1 MLQVPDKKKKS
12 VNDDVP
18 IFGASSSPSSS
29 TPVIGT
35 AEKGGDSDLPIFGGV
50 GTNKKKDGSESYGI
64 GSPSESVSD
73 VESTEQIAPKSF
85 IENDIENSQ
94 YSRDNAKQFTFE
106 SIGQPSPMIAP
117 IGADVVAAKE
127 KEKQT
132 ILSNSNELS
141 KYSRSRIDALTGDI
155 QNLKKQLS
163 AHTLPS
169 STQMGIPS
177 LTPTQFYT
185 DGADSIKD
193 EIAAKQKY
201 LQQFKDNLLK
211 LASHQVVKERNIPNP
226 SQQDIESIGADVLQ
240 VTHDAGIGDDLEVL
254 RTIGEVAAP
263 RRVPSNISLGVPT
276 SSPTNYTASAIPK
289 SDIDL
294 TTQNIKYKFYKT
306 GAEALQQYYINQAEE
321 FGDKAKDNIAALNE
335 INQKLSKPLPANDR
349 DALVAAQQA
358 IMQDSDVKEYLNS
371 LDNAIVYSKKSKD
384 AVDNFPQV
392 KRQQMQQT
400 LNDVY
405 FNMLLAKD
413 AATSAIPNNFGFR
426 VANWLF
432 GDTAGEE
439 DVKSLSKATG
449 ISEDQVRDI
458 INQRAQGWFS
468 GSDESGVRVPG
479 FLPAIAQG
487 MDETMGNAAMG
498 IDRFFGAKNAEAS
511 NRILSDKLQ
520 SYNLRAQKAKLY
532 DDAGKLNFNPYSL
545 MNEMGRGIGQTAI
558 YAAPS
563 MVGAGLATGV
573 AEGLGATVKNAENVG
588 KVISGLLTVD
598 SGFAASYED
607 AYKEA
612 ARYTNDES
620 VRRAYAFKVGLA
632 NGLSETILE
641 PAAVA
646 KKVGLGK
653 NTTKETFN
661 TFLKNYKEGG
671 AGKAVW
677 EGLKEA
683 GGVIRDE
690 NIEEILVNIT
700 QNKAKESDLGVDT
713 SPSEFM
719 DQSIQTIIS
728 TTLTTL
734 PLGIGAGMNGAR
746 DQSGIR
752 RNALFEA
759 GNNPELYTGEL
770 KKKLDNGSLNQD
782 QYNERVSVVNT
793 MAAIVKNIKPT
804 DIHGNKL
811 SYDQKS
817 KLAAQQFRILNNNR
831 ILESGAVVEA
841 EKPIIEADNKEAIKN
856 QSDILNATPTESS
869 TEESVQ
875 EFDEGVP
882 QSSKDALI
890 EKIQAIDSRNAM
902 VKQAQQ
908 NPEEGIA
915 FIQDQATG
923 MTSDRSSAAQPTYDE
938 TVKMFGEDVVNHA
951 VSVLPQDTK
960 DMILRS
966 WKDKGIE
973 APAPLINALQSTG
986 GEMQEQ
992 AKSEVATEEKEE
1004 ESPKVT
1010 IAEIIDKPVTYNG
1023 KKATIV
1029 QDGQTLVAKINGENV
1044 EYELGNI
1051 DEIKGDDIS
1060 DYGIEAE
1067 QSVVSTNDAGD
1078 IVVRGNTYKNN
1089 YSAPLSAINYDKDGN
1104 VQSVTLDTENGQ
1116 KRTFRGNVAEDI
1128 AYQIQLKEISKDN
1141 ESRQQFEDFVEQD
1154 DETKQQIVSGYDEAV
1169 AAQGAEGNNE
1179 EVSGEPATDAGTEQ
1193 SKSESKPVERKKAE
1207 KKEPPAK
1214 KGTPLTKDAQD
1225 LLSSLGEGSAPAFV
1239 SKNLER
1245 IAKENGIEVTDKTT
1259 ANDIVNQLREKQG
1272 EKAEGQK
1279 KQTPSKYAVNSEGKP
1294 TKNPSTAVEI
1304 SDRKSPKE
1312 AAKAYRDSAE
1322 RLREQGDIDGAEKL
1336 EKAADELE
1344 KNPTKKSS
1352 TKNKITTIEEAEEEL
1367 KKLFNPSMDRLTSDE
1382 RVDLL
1387 RNTDFIKTDET
1398 KEEDGEQL
1406 TKAYQPVYAVQWHY
1420 ADNSNPHVEEFS
1432 DIDKAFEDMDEPGDY
1447 DVVDDYYK
1455 PYKDMRLYLKE
1466 VWIDNNNTVVEEGD
1480 TIYYEDFSYSN
1491 KNNSFVEE
1499 YGINDDSLD
1508 TVFFEKPEESAA
1520 DLEQDVFFGINKEIE
1535 GERTVDGVTVNIQSD
1550 GNSKYRTIS
1559 VEDKD
1564 GNEVGSIQLRI
1575 SDHTYNPSRNTKGSD
1590 FISVE
1595 INNRDRGRYSSG
1607 RYSLRF
1613 TGDDTFEEV
1622 ADAVNERID
1631 EIISGWALDSLTK
1644 NNEEGEV
1651 SLINKNGKINY
1662 EQLERTSEG
1671 IESGKII
1678 FERFSPK
1685 EQRGLTDGGRANV
1698 EASVILA
1705 TKSSSDKSF
1714 ANSNEAQENA
1724 IEEYAKNK
1732 SIWYD
1737 NPTEQITDKYG
1748 EPIGAGEE
1756 AIVWDDGAHVVK
1768 SQNDL
1773 MYGTLQEKL
1782 DGITL
1787 QNSLFP
1793 EAAVEVIGFG
1803 RNVDGDF
1810 QVIVRQPFIKAAD
1823 IKVTA
1828 QEIRV
1833 ALNEIGFTEDENGNY
1848 SNGDTI
1854 IEDVHTGNAVKTP
1867 SGNIVIIDPITR
1879 LNSTELGY
1887 GGHRIIK
1894 NNISN
1899 NIASDKISSI
1909 KVGDKSNTIQLYL
1922 DKAKSVLQQLYPGAT
1937 ITTYDTADE
1946 YYKQE
1951 KRPVG
1956 SAGVFHPK
1964 EQRLALNLELIS
1976 KHGIE
1981 NTVFHEVIHPIVN
1994 EAIVSREGALDS
2006 AWARLMELKDVPGME
2021 AVFQH
2026 VQSYAGRGTNIQK
2039 VEGITEFLTQVADG
2053 RIDISKMPEKTSSKI
2068 IDLINKIFEA
2078 LGISKRIGTPTDL
2091 KRLADSIKSSFESAD
2106 ASAIKDVIGR
2116 RGENNT
2122 ASSFDALNQKEQEDA
2137 IKDIIARSENIDE
2150 EKLKDLI
2157 KKYTG
2162 WDDEKVNGFFPK
2174 EKPGVKTEE
2183 RKFAKRVSEDSEL
2196 SKEVT
2201 EKVKKNIEY
2210 IRSVNSLRAEEAAKI
2225 LKEIGEDAAY
2235 DAVVNDRDI
2244 APATRV
2250 ILAQALIKRYNQ
2262 LANESV
2268 DEKDKNDFYNKS
2280 ASVAEYVADKL
2291 GTVPGQMIQ
2300 ALSLYSRLSPEAQII
2315 SAIRN
2320 KKKEAFAK
2328 KERVRS
2334 SVNDLA
2340 DLIQEVNE
2348 EVANIISSSE
2358 KVFNSAKRKAK
2369 ISAEEKIK
2377 KARQRRE
2384 EIKKKYKSQKGT
2396 SLYSG
2401 VGLTKEGIEYVGNL
2415 AKTYIDEGIAELSI
2429 IIDRVLS
2436 DIKEV
2441 TKKDPNDEVIRNLED
2456 IVSAHFYNVRDKEV
2470 YRGLRQMESEIGSA
2484 FSKYKFMPDETRDKI
2499 ISDFMDK
2506 QNISDSEKQ
2515 KLLPQVNEE
2524 FDKILE
2530 RKQQPKSK
2538 TLSEK
2543 EEASV
2548 AKGLR
2553 EMEAEIGKIIKKHY
2567 TVSEDQK
2574 KSLSQKFVDEVG
2586 LEKADADI
2594 FAKEVEEEFNRI
2606 ATSKKMDILR
2616 KEKKRFD
2623 RIQKGLQG
2631 AKKVSNLADDIIK
2644 YTNLGA
2650 FGQKEFEDM
2659 IAEKLGTGALTP
2671 DQIAM
2676 ISALA
2681 KKVENAPE
2689 GTPKTKATE
2698 DLLAF
2703 QADLK
2708 GTSYGEIA
2716 QAIWYANVLSGYS
2729 THLKNIISTFFNGM
2743 GYVGAEA
2750 IRDPKSIPVL
2760 FMGGLR
2766 ALKKGGVEAY
2776 HTFTTGETP
2785 IHVRA
2790 VDVPDVLERKN
2801 FIGGWLNPTNYLKFV
2816 TRAMKAEDVLQF
2828 RVLSELRAT
2837 QMAYKEAKK
2846 MGSSNPFSASVW
2858 KKIDEKLMNTKARRE
2873 EAEEQATQEG
2883 LSGSEKKRRV
2893 YELIEASR
2901 PIQMIEDAYG
2911 FAAKGTFNH
2920 DTEGSLG
2927 ALNDTISRAL
2937 DIPVGGVKPL
2947 RFLVPFTR
2955 ILTNVVNNAID
2966 FSPLGFIRAARNVR
2980 GFEKFKESPMVADKY
2995 HRMTEEERAQTIAR
3009 ASLATG
3015 IMAIFYVL
3023 SHIKGDDGEPILEV
3037 TGGGTGDYKKDAQLK
3052 QSGWQPYSI
3061 KIGNSYYSYA
3071 LTPLAVSLGIVGN
3084 INDHEKYDKDATD
3097 EEIIDKISLS
3107 AYQTTKLMTDMTW
3120 ISSAGGI
3127 LSALDNPNPSAMGK
3141 EIGNQLKNTSKSF
3154 LVPNIYTQ
3162 TAQEVNRIFNIPQKE
3177 IRGFKDQLIQ
3187 DIPIARNS
3195 LNDKINALGD
3205 PVIKDTDIFS
3215 SEKTSDPAMGFL
3227 LKKKAWVAPIN
3238 KNTLIVYDSKSEI
3251 ERLATPDEYY
3261 DFSKSRGK
3269 IIKDAI
3275 LSSMKTGVPVD
3286 YKGNPTI
3293 SEDLIVKYIPSNE
3306 VSSAKYQQFLK
3317 LVSGRATKLAKM
3329 ELNFSK
3335 PK

>member
-1 MLQVPDKKKKS
+1 MLPVPDKKKKS

-50 GTNKKKDGSESYGI
+50 GTNKKKDGSENYGT

-106 SIGQPSPMIAP
+106 SIGHPSPMVAP
-117 IGADVVAAKE
+117 IGADVMIAKE
-127 KEKQT
+127 KEKKN

-141 KYSRSRIDALTGDI
+141 KYSKSRIDALTGDI

-185 DGADSIKD
+185 DGADSIKE

-263 RRVPSNISLGVPT
+263 RKVPSNVSLGVPT
-276 SSPTNYTASAIPK
+276 PSPTNYTASAIPK

-371 LDNAIVYSKKSKD
+371 IDNAIVYSKKSKD

-413 AATSAIPNNFGFR
+413 AATSAIPNNLGLR

-449 ISEDQVRDI
+449 ISEEQVRDI

-468 GSDESGVRVPG
+468 GSDKSGVRVPG

-487 MDETMGNAAMG
+487 VDETMGNAAMG

-563 MVGAGLATGV
+563 MVGGGLATGV
-573 AEGLGATVKNAENVG
+573 AEGLGATVKNAEKVG

-690 NIEEILVNIT
+690 NIEELLVNIA
-700 QNKAKESDLGVDT
+700 QNKAKESDLGIDT

-804 DIHGNKL
+804 DIHGNNL

-841 EKPIIEADNKEAIKN
+841 EKPIIEADSKEAE
-856 QSDILNATPTESS
+856 QRQADIINGVVNINDLITEPTSEQQLHDINSGNIVTFAYKSEDEVPDVFKDKISSKGEINGVPYVKVTVAKSLADYELNKKENA
-869 TEESVQ
+869 
-875 EFDEGVP
+875 DLGEGVAEDKEP
-882 QSSKDALI
+882 ETPQGFKNRLFEKNVQLRVAPAGAHISEHGFNYRTLSQNEPLIKDADTKSIVQSSKEALV

-1051 DEIKGDDIS
+1051 DEIKGGDIS
-1060 DYGIEAE
+1060 DYGIESE
-1067 QSVVSTNDAGD
+1067 QSVVSTNDDGD
-1078 IVVRGNTYKNN
+1078 IVVRGNAYKNN
-1089 YSAPLSAINYDKDGN
+1089 YSNPLAAINYDKDGN

-1116 KRTFRGNVAEDI
+1116 KITFRGDIAEDI

-1154 DETKQQIVSGYDEAV
+1154 DETKQQIISGYDEAI

-1179 EVSGEPATDAGTEQ
+1179 EVPGEPTEGAGTQQ
-1193 SKSESKPVERKKAE
+1193 SKQETKPVERKKAE
-1207 KKEPPAK
+1207 KRESPTKKESS
-1214 KGTPLTKDAQD
+1214 LTKDAED
-1225 LLSSLGEGSAPAFV
+1225 LLSSLGDGSAPAFV

-1259 ANDIVNQLREKQG
+1259 ANDIVNQLREKQKSE
-1272 EKAEGQK
+1272 EKSAK
-1279 KQTPSKYAVNSEGKP
+1279 KQETESKSVVNSGGQP
-1294 TKNPSTAVEI
+1294 TKSPST
-1304 SDRKSPKE
+1304 
-1312 AAKAYRDSAE
+1312 
-1322 RLREQGDIDGAEKL
+1322 
-1336 EKAADELE
+1336 ADELE
-1344 KNPTKKSS
+1344 GGATKKSS
-1352 TKNKITTIEEAEEEL
+1352 PKNKITTIEEAEEEL
-1367 KKLFNPSMDRLTSDE
+1367 KKLF
-1382 RVDLL
+1382 
-1387 RNTDFIKTDET
+1387 
-1398 KEEDGEQL
+1398 
-1406 TKAYQPVYAVQWHY
+1406 
-1420 ADNSNPHVEEFS
+1420 
-1432 DIDKAFEDMDEPGDY
+1432 
-1447 DVVDDYYK
+1447 
-1455 PYKDMRLYLKE
+1455 
-1466 VWIDNNNTVVEEGD
+1466 
-1480 TIYYEDFSYSN
+1480 
-1491 KNNSFVEE
+1491 
-1499 YGINDDSLD
+1499 
-1508 TVFFEKPEESAA
+1508 
-1520 DLEQDVFFGINKEIE
+1520 
-1535 GERTVDGVTVNIQSD
+1535 
-1550 GNSKYRTIS
+1550 
-1559 VEDKD
+1559 
-1564 GNEVGSIQLRI
+1564 
-1575 SDHTYNPSRNTKGSD
+1575 
-1590 FISVE
+1590 
-1595 INNRDRGRYSSG
+1595 
-1607 RYSLRF
+1607 
-1613 TGDDTFEEV
+1613 
-1622 ADAVNERID
+1622 
-1631 EIISGWALDSLTK
+1631 ALDSLTK
-1644 NNEEGEV
+1644 NNEESGV

-1662 EQLERTSEG
+1662 EQLERTAEG

-1737 NPTEQITDKYG
+1737 NPTEQLTDKYG

-1756 AIVWDDGAHVVK
+1756 AIVWDDGAYVVK

-1828 QEIRV
+1828 QEIRG

>member
-1 MLQVPDKKKKS
+1 MLPVPDKKKKS

-50 GTNKKKDGSESYGI
+50 GTNKKKDGSENYGT

-85 IENDIENSQ
+85 IENDIENSL

-106 SIGQPSPMIAP
+106 SIGQPSPMVAP
-117 IGADVVAAKE
+117 IGTDVMIAKE
-127 KEKQT
+127 KEKKN

-141 KYSRSRIDALTGDI
+141 KYSKSRIDALTGDI
-155 QNLKKQLS
+155 QNLKKRLS

-263 RRVPSNISLGVPT
+263 RKVPSNVSLGVPT
-276 SSPTNYTASAIPK
+276 PSPTNYTASAIPK

-371 LDNAIVYSKKSKD
+371 IDNAIVYSKKSKD

-413 AATSAIPNNFGFR
+413 AATSAIPNNLGLR

-468 GSDESGVRVPG
+468 GSDKSGVRVPG

-498 IDRFFGAKNAEAS
+498 IDRFLGAKNAEAS

-563 MVGAGLATGV
+563 MVGGGLATGV

-612 ARYTNDES
+612 ARYTDDES

-690 NIEEILVNIT
+690 NMEEILVNIT

-804 DIHGNKL
+804 DVHGNNL

-817 KLAAQQFRILNNNR
+817 RLAAQQFRILNNNR

-841 EKPIIEADNKEAIKN
+841 EKPIIEADNKEAIKE
-856 QSDILNATPTESS
+856 QSDILNSTPTESS

-890 EKIQAIDSRNAM
+890 EKIQSIDSRNAM

-951 VSVLPQDTK
+951 VSILPQDTK
-960 DMILRS
+960 DMILKN
-966 WKDKGIE
+966 WKEKGIE
-973 APAPLINALQSTG
+973 APSGLMNALQSTA
-986 GEMQEQ
+986 GEMQQ
-992 AKSEVATEEKEE
+992 QRNPEVATRDKEE
-1004 ESPKVT
+1004 ESPKRKEPSVLDKHDSASPFIIGEDAREKIKNISARMQNAEYINEKELDSAVDVLYDVLSQNPDNVSFQNLIEPLINQIEQYEFRTKTKVSKVTEEVSTQTVRDTAKKDFDKRPILEQLSAGNAQVRTSSGTEYGGRLAVRGGNYVILNNDGDQVASLGEKAINDRDVT
-1010 IAEIIDKPVTYNG
+1010 IPSPQEVDNF
-1023 KKATIV
+1023 
-1029 QDGQTLVAKINGENV
+1029 
-1044 EYELGNI
+1044 
-1051 DEIKGDDIS
+1051 
-1060 DYGIEAE
+1060 
-1067 QSVVSTNDAGD
+1067 
-1078 IVVRGNTYKNN
+1078 
-1089 YSAPLSAINYDKDGN
+1089 
-1104 VQSVTLDTENGQ
+1104 VTLDENDNVSAITVKTRDGKLVTFSNFKNPDVLLDLAIQMSANTLKNVPNEVFDTEYKSIQ
-1116 KRTFRGNVAEDI
+1116 KEVSEEVP
-1128 AYQIQLKEISKDN
+1128 YQIQLKEISKDN

-1169 AAQGAEGNNE
+1169 AAQGAEGDNE
-1179 EVSGEPATDAGTEQ
+1179 KVPGEPTEGTGTQQ
-1193 SKSESKPVERKKAE
+1193 SEPESKPVERKKAE
-1207 KKEPPAK
+1207 KRQSPTKKESS
-1214 KGTPLTKDAQD
+1214 LTKDAED
-1225 LLSSLGEGSAPAFV
+1225 LLSSLGDGSAPAFV

-1259 ANDIVNQLREKQG
+1259 ANDIINQLREKQE
-1272 EKAEGQK
+1272 EKTPEQK
-1279 KQTPSKYAVNSEGKP
+1279 KQTPPKSTVNSEGYP
-1294 TKNPSTAVEI
+1294 TKNPSAAVEI
-1304 SDRKSPKE
+1304 PDRKSPKE
-1312 AAKAYRDSAE
+1312 AAEAYRESGK
-1322 RLREQGDIDGAEKL
+1322 RLREQGDVEGAEKL

-1352 TKNKITTIEEAEEEL
+1352 IKNKITTIEEAEEEL
-1367 KKLFNPSMDRLTSDE
+1367 RRLF
-1382 RVDLL
+1382 
-1387 RNTDFIKTDET
+1387 
-1398 KEEDGEQL
+1398 
-1406 TKAYQPVYAVQWHY
+1406 
-1420 ADNSNPHVEEFS
+1420 
-1432 DIDKAFEDMDEPGDY
+1432 
-1447 DVVDDYYK
+1447 
-1455 PYKDMRLYLKE
+1455 
-1466 VWIDNNNTVVEEGD
+1466 
-1480 TIYYEDFSYSN
+1480 
-1491 KNNSFVEE
+1491 
-1499 YGINDDSLD
+1499 
-1508 TVFFEKPEESAA
+1508 
-1520 DLEQDVFFGINKEIE
+1520 
-1535 GERTVDGVTVNIQSD
+1535 
-1550 GNSKYRTIS
+1550 
-1559 VEDKD
+1559 
-1564 GNEVGSIQLRI
+1564 
-1575 SDHTYNPSRNTKGSD
+1575 
-1590 FISVE
+1590 
-1595 INNRDRGRYSSG
+1595 
-1607 RYSLRF
+1607 
-1613 TGDDTFEEV
+1613 
-1622 ADAVNERID
+1622 
-1631 EIISGWALDSLTK
+1631 ALDSLTK
-1644 NNEEGEV
+1644 NNEESGV

-1737 NPTEQITDKYG
+1737 NPTEQLTDKYG

-1828 QEIRV
+1828 QEIRG

-1848 SNGDTI
+1848 SNRDTI

-1994 EAIVSREGALDS
+1994 EAIVSREGSLDS

-2053 RIDISKMPEKTSSKI
+2053 RIDVSKMPEKTSSKI

-2091 KRLADSIKSSFESAD
+2091 KRLADAIKSSFESAD
-2106 ASAIKDVIGR
+2106 ASAIKEVIGR
-2116 RGENNT
+2116 RESAIGEN
-2122 ASSFDALNQKEQEDA
+2122 SFDSINGTT
-2137 IKDIIARSENIDE
+2137 SE
-2150 EKLKDLI
+2150 
-2157 KKYTG
+2157 
-2162 WDDEKVNGFFPK
+2162 
-2174 EKPGVKTEE
+2174 
-2183 RKFAKRVSEDSEL
+2183 R
-2196 SKEVT
+2196 
-2201 EKVKKNIEY
+2201 
-2210 IRSVNSLRAEEAAKI
+2210 
-2225 LKEIGEDAAY
+2225 
-2235 DAVVNDRDI
+2235 
-2244 APATRV
+2244 
-2250 ILAQALIKRYNQ
+2250 
-2262 LANESV
+2262 
-2268 DEKDKNDFYNKS
+2268 
-2280 ASVAEYVADKL
+2280 
-2291 GTVPGQMIQ
+2291 
-2300 ALSLYSRLSPEAQII
+2300 
-2315 SAIRN
+2315 
-2320 KKKEAFAK
+2320 
-2328 KERVRS
+2328 
-2334 SVNDLA
+2334 
-2340 DLIQEVNE
+2340 
-2348 EVANIISSSE
+2348 
-2358 KVFNSAKRKAK
+2358 
-2369 ISAEEKIK
+2369 
-2377 KARQRRE
+2377 
-2384 EIKKKYKSQKGT
+2384 
-2396 SLYSG
+2396 
-2401 VGLTKEGIEYVGNL
+2401 
-2415 AKTYIDEGIAELSI
+2415 
-2429 IIDRVLS
+2429 
-2436 DIKEV
+2436 
-2441 TKKDPNDEVIRNLED
+2441 
-2456 IVSAHFYNVRDKEV
+2456 
-2470 YRGLRQMESEIGSA
+2470 
-2484 FSKYKFMPDETRDKI
+2484 
-2499 ISDFMDK
+2499 
-2506 QNISDSEKQ
+2506 
-2515 KLLPQVNEE
+2515 
-2524 FDKILE
+2524 
-2530 RKQQPKSK
+2530 
-2538 TLSEK
+2538 
-2543 EEASV
+2543 
-2548 AKGLR
+2548 
-2553 EMEAEIGKIIKKHY
+2553 
-2567 TVSEDQK
+2567 
-2574 KSLSQKFVDEVG
+2574 
-2586 LEKADADI
+2586 ADI
-2594 FAKEVEEEFNRI
+2594 EKRAKEDGTWMKAPN
-2606 ATSKKMDILR
+2606 
-2616 KEKKRFD
+2616 
-2623 RIQKGLQG
+2623 G
-2631 AKKVSNLADDIIK
+2631 KVSNLSEDQWIAVRTSAFKKWFGDWENNPDDASKAIDENREPLVV
-2644 YTNLGA
+2644 YHGTNNT
-2650 FGQKEFEDM
+2650 FNVFDSSKGQPMMLDGW
-2659 IAEKLGTGALTP
+2659 EKVFIFMET
-2671 DQIAM
+2671 
-2676 ISALA
+2676 
-2681 KKVENAPE
+2681 
-2689 GTPKTKATE
+2689 KTK
-2698 DLLAF
+2698 LNNMF
-2703 QADLK
+2703 
-2708 GTSYGEIA
+2708 
-2716 QAIWYANVLSGYS
+2716 
-2729 THLKNIISTFFNGM
+2729 
-2743 GYVGAEA
+2743 VG
-2750 IRDPKSIPVL
+2750 
-2760 FMGGLR
+2760 
-2766 ALKKGGVEAY
+2766 
-2776 HTFTTGETP
+2776 
-2785 IHVRA
+2785 
-2790 VDVPDVLERKN
+2790 
-2801 FIGGWLNPTNYLKFV
+2801 
-2816 TRAMKAEDVLQF
+2816 
-2828 RVLSELRAT
+2828 
-2837 QMAYKEAKK
+2837 
-2846 MGSSNPFSASVW
+2846 
-2858 KKIDEKLMNTKARRE
+2858 
-2873 EAEEQATQEG
+2873 
-2883 LSGSEKKRRV
+2883 
-2893 YELIEASR
+2893 
-2901 PIQMIEDAYG
+2901 
-2911 FAAKGTFNH
+2911 
-2920 DTEGSLG
+2920 
-2927 ALNDTISRAL
+2927 
-2937 DIPVGGVKPL
+2937 
-2947 RFLVPFTR
+2947 
-2955 ILTNVVNNAID
+2955 
-2966 FSPLGFIRAARNVR
+2966 
-2980 GFEKFKESPMVADKY
+2980 
-2995 HRMTEEERAQTIAR
+2995 
-3009 ASLATG
+3009 
-3015 IMAIFYVL
+3015 
-3023 SHIKGDDGEPILEV
+3023 
-3037 TGGGTGDYKKDAQLK
+3037 
-3052 QSGWQPYSI
+3052 
-3061 KIGNSYYSYA
+3061 
-3071 LTPLAVSLGIVGN
+3071 
-3084 INDHEKYDKDATD
+3084 
-3097 EEIIDKISLS
+3097 
-3107 AYQTTKLMTDMTW
+3107 
-3120 ISSAGGI
+3120 
-3127 LSALDNPNPSAMGK
+3127 
-3141 EIGNQLKNTSKSF
+3141 
-3154 LVPNIYTQ
+3154 
-3162 TAQEVNRIFNIPQKE
+3162 
-3177 IRGFKDQLIQ
+3177 
-3187 DIPIARNS
+3187 
-3195 LNDKINALGD
+3195 
-3205 PVIKDTDIFS
+3205 
-3215 SEKTSDPAMGFL
+3215 
-3227 LKKKAWVAPIN
+3227 
-3238 KNTLIVYDSKSEI
+3238 
-3251 ERLATPDEYY
+3251 
-3261 DFSKSRGK
+3261 
-3269 IIKDAI
+3269 
-3275 LSSMKTGVPVD
+3275 
-3286 YKGNPTI
+3286 
-3293 SEDLIVKYIPSNE
+3293 
-3306 VSSAKYQQFLK
+3306 
-3317 LVSGRATKLAKM
+3317 
-3329 ELNFSK
+3329 
-3335 PK
+3335 

>member
-1 MLQVPDKKKKS
+1 MLPVPDKKKKS

-50 GTNKKKDGSESYGI
+50 GTNKKKDGSENYGT

-106 SIGQPSPMIAP
+106 SIGQPSPMVAP
-117 IGADVVAAKE
+117 IGADVMIAKE
-127 KEKQT
+127 KEKKN
-132 ILSNSNELS
+132 ILSNSSELS
-141 KYSRSRIDALTGDI
+141 KYSKSRIDALTGDI
-155 QNLKKQLS
+155 QNLKKRLS

-185 DGADSIKD
+185 DGGDSIKD

-263 RRVPSNISLGVPT
+263 RKVPSNVSLGVPT
-276 SSPTNYTASAIPK
+276 PSPTNYTASAIPK

-349 DALVAAQQA
+349 DALVDAQQA

-371 LDNAIVYSKKSKD
+371 IDNAIVYSKKSKD

-413 AATSAIPNNFGFR
+413 AATSAIPNNLGLR

-468 GSDESGVRVPG
+468 GSDKSGVRVPG

-498 IDRFFGAKNAEAS
+498 IDRFLGAKNAEAS

-563 MVGAGLATGV
+563 MVGGGLATGV

-690 NIEEILVNIT
+690 NIEEILVNIA

-831 ILESGAVVEA
+831 ILESGATVEA

-951 VSVLPQDTK
+951 VSILPQDTK
-960 DMILRS
+960 DMILKN
-966 WKDKGIE
+966 WKEKGIE
-973 APAPLINALQSTG
+973 APSGLMNALQSTA

-992 AKSEVATEEKEE
+992 KKSEVATEEKEE

-1010 IAEIIDKPVTYNG
+1010 IAEVIDKPVTYNG
-1023 KKATIV
+1023 KRAIIV
-1029 QDGQTLVAKINGENV
+1029 QDGQTLVAKIKGENV

-1051 DEIKGDDIS
+1051 DEVKGEDIS
-1060 DYGIEAE
+1060 DYGIESE
-1067 QSVVSTNDAGD
+1067 QSVVSTNDDGD
-1078 IVVRGNTYKNN
+1078 IVVRGNAYKNN
-1089 YSAPLSAINYDKDGN
+1089 YSNPLAAINYDKDGN

-1116 KRTFRGNVAEDI
+1116 KRTFRGDIAEDI

-1169 AAQGAEGNNE
+1169 AAQGAEGDNE
-1179 EVSGEPATDAGTEQ
+1179 KVPGEPNKGAGTQQ
-1193 SKSESKPVERKKAE
+1193 SEPESKPVERKKAE
-1207 KKEPPAK
+1207 KRQSPTKKESS
-1214 KGTPLTKDAQD
+1214 LTKDAED
-1225 LLSSLGEGSAPAFV
+1225 LLSSLGDGSAPAFV

-1259 ANDIVNQLREKQG
+1259 ANDIVNQLREKQKSE
-1272 EKAEGQK
+1272 EKSAK
-1279 KQTPSKYAVNSEGKP
+1279 KQEPASKSAVNSGGQP
-1294 TKNPSTAVEI
+1294 TKSPST
-1304 SDRKSPKE
+1304 
-1312 AAKAYRDSAE
+1312 
-1322 RLREQGDIDGAEKL
+1322 
-1336 EKAADELE
+1336 ADELE
-1344 KNPTKKSS
+1344 SGTTKKSS
-1352 TKNKITTIEEAEEEL
+1352 PKNKITTIEEAEEEL
-1367 KKLFNPSMDRLTSDE
+1367 KRLF
-1382 RVDLL
+1382 
-1387 RNTDFIKTDET
+1387 
-1398 KEEDGEQL
+1398 
-1406 TKAYQPVYAVQWHY
+1406 
-1420 ADNSNPHVEEFS
+1420 
-1432 DIDKAFEDMDEPGDY
+1432 
-1447 DVVDDYYK
+1447 
-1455 PYKDMRLYLKE
+1455 
-1466 VWIDNNNTVVEEGD
+1466 
-1480 TIYYEDFSYSN
+1480 
-1491 KNNSFVEE
+1491 
-1499 YGINDDSLD
+1499 
-1508 TVFFEKPEESAA
+1508 
-1520 DLEQDVFFGINKEIE
+1520 
-1535 GERTVDGVTVNIQSD
+1535 
-1550 GNSKYRTIS
+1550 
-1559 VEDKD
+1559 
-1564 GNEVGSIQLRI
+1564 
-1575 SDHTYNPSRNTKGSD
+1575 
-1590 FISVE
+1590 
-1595 INNRDRGRYSSG
+1595 
-1607 RYSLRF
+1607 
-1613 TGDDTFEEV
+1613 
-1622 ADAVNERID
+1622 
-1631 EIISGWALDSLTK
+1631 ALDSLTK
-1644 NNEEGEV
+1644 DNEEGEV

-1756 AIVWDDGAHVVK
+1756 AIVWDDGAYVVK

-1937 ITTYDTADE
+1937 ITTYDTAEE
-1946 YYKQE
+1946 YYDKE

-2006 AWARLMELKDVPGME
+2006 AWARLMELKDVQGME
-2021 AVFQH
+2021 AVFEH
-2026 VQSYAGRGTNIQK
+2026 VQAYAGRGANIQK
-2039 VEGITEFLTQVADG
+2039 VEGVTEFLTQVADG

-2162 WDDEKVNGFFPK
+2162 WDDEKVNSFFAKKEDQDIRTK
-2174 EKPGVKTEE
+2174 EKDSREGDRSILNRLYSSEKLSDETKDRIKEKGLKYEPKSQTEARAIATEIISDNGIEDAVYLAESGKFSGDVNSMIFAVSLDDLYSQEQSSATPSEKMDLAQKYADIALRYQDAAENGGRFISAIYDFYKKSPAGLVLKTEKE
-2183 RKFAKRVSEDSEL
+2183 FQRKRDLYFKGREEDLQSAFDEFINTVEGKEIFEAAANKISSSKKKTVFSKDSEKRVRNFFDNLKINTKGTANSYLLPPQIFNAAIDII
-2196 SKEVT
+2196 KESVVAGISIGRAI
-2201 EKVKKNIEY
+2201 EKGIDYISDNYTGTWDVNEFKKD
-2210 IRSVNSLRAEEAAKI
+2210 IRSGFKKQNIKHELTDEDRAKI
-2225 LKEIGEDAAY
+2225 LKKWDKRLRGLDQDSKNRLLNKAFIELMDNGALELDRFKKMYAEAIGLPIMTPELSK
-2235 DAVVNDRDI
+2235 RLSDI
-2244 APATRV
+2244 ANAINKPESLKDDLEKNPTPQKVENYKKSLKDAETASKELNELIGKERWWVDTLTTVMRLNTLGVVSLVGNIVYNVAALPVRFSTNITSTGLDYILSGVQIASDKMFGSSFYNNNKISNPFKIQAAWFRGFRYGTSKSVQQLISGVSNMDYFQKEIQQNIRPFSAGKNLWKAMTGKQKMSANAIANAFIESFPTGGMSANIIARMLNVGDKPFRFASEFAKAEELANRKGLRGINKEVFMLFPDEESADVIQKHGEEITFQQKNIVTKAVDAIGNSLSHAVKDRGFEAKAALGAAKIFGYTVQPFLNTPLNVFNEFIHYAFPPLSIYQATKSAIKGDSSSANRYISKAIV
-2250 ILAQALIKRYNQ
+2250 GWSIQAAATQLLLTGLLIAGGDDDDSQKERKGIQTYHRQGQLNFTGLKRLLSGGNANPMEGDIYIDIKYWGFLGMIMLAKASQYKKATKEQIHAENFAMDMIGMFPSAVQTGLTEGVFSGTSSLLNAYSMGGGYVDNWLLGMANTAQNFVAPQWLRSFSLASDPYMRDTKGVSLSESAFNQIKQRYFSGESLPIKRNIWGDKISSTPKDQNSYVYYLFGINKK
-2262 LANESV
+2262 NEL
-2268 DEKDKNDFYNKS
+2268 NKS
-2280 ASVAEYVADKL
+2280 AFGYGIYDLYDRTKDQNVFPSVLKRQINGHDLTPDQYEQLQELVGSHRKQLVGAFMSSTD
-2291 GTVPGQMIQ
+2291 
-2300 ALSLYSRLSPEAQII
+2300 LSKVNN
-2315 SAIRN
+2315 N
-2320 KKKEAFAK
+2320 KM
-2328 KERVRS
+2328 S
-2334 SVNDLA
+2334 
-2340 DLIQEVNE
+2340 
-2348 EVANIISSSE
+2348 
-2358 KVFNSAKRKAK
+2358 
-2369 ISAEEKIK
+2369 
-2377 KARQRRE
+2377 
-2384 EIKKKYKSQKGT
+2384 
-2396 SLYSG
+2396 
-2401 VGLTKEGIEYVGNL
+2401 
-2415 AKTYIDEGIAELSI
+2415 
-2429 IIDRVLS
+2429 
-2436 DIKEV
+2436 EV
-2441 TKKDPNDEVIRNLED
+2441 TKKLQKI
-2456 IVSAHFYNVRDKEV
+2456 YT
-2470 YRGLRQMESEIGSA
+2470 IGRS
-2484 FSKYKFMPDETRDKI
+2484 
-2499 ISDFMDK
+2499 
-2506 QNISDSEKQ
+2506 
-2515 KLLPQVNEE
+2515 
-2524 FDKILE
+2524 
-2530 RKQQPKSK
+2530 
-2538 TLSEK
+2538 
-2543 EEASV
+2543 
-2548 AKGLR
+2548 
-2553 EMEAEIGKIIKKHY
+2553 IG
-2567 TVSEDQK
+2567 VSEFLSLHPDLQVKNK
-2574 KSLSQKFVDEVG
+2574 K
-2586 LEKADADI
+2586 
-2594 FAKEVEEEFNRI
+2594 
-2606 ATSKKMDILR
+2606 
-2616 KEKKRFD
+2616 
-2623 RIQKGLQG
+2623 
-2631 AKKVSNLADDIIK
+2631 
-2644 YTNLGA
+2644 
-2650 FGQKEFEDM
+2650 
-2659 IAEKLGTGALTP
+2659 
-2671 DQIAM
+2671 
-2676 ISALA
+2676 
-2681 KKVENAPE
+2681 
-2689 GTPKTKATE
+2689 
-2698 DLLAF
+2698 
-2703 QADLK
+2703 
-2708 GTSYGEIA
+2708 
-2716 QAIWYANVLSGYS
+2716 
-2729 THLKNIISTFFNGM
+2729 
-2743 GYVGAEA
+2743 
-2750 IRDPKSIPVL
+2750 
-2760 FMGGLR
+2760 
-2766 ALKKGGVEAY
+2766 
-2776 HTFTTGETP
+2776 
-2785 IHVRA
+2785 
-2790 VDVPDVLERKN
+2790 
-2801 FIGGWLNPTNYLKFV
+2801 
-2816 TRAMKAEDVLQF
+2816 
-2828 RVLSELRAT
+2828 
-2837 QMAYKEAKK
+2837 
-2846 MGSSNPFSASVW
+2846 
-2858 KKIDEKLMNTKARRE
+2858 
-2873 EAEEQATQEG
+2873 
-2883 LSGSEKKRRV
+2883 
-2893 YELIEASR
+2893 
-2901 PIQMIEDAYG
+2901 
-2911 FAAKGTFNH
+2911 
-2920 DTEGSLG
+2920 
-2927 ALNDTISRAL
+2927 
-2937 DIPVGGVKPL
+2937 
-2947 RFLVPFTR
+2947 
-2955 ILTNVVNNAID
+2955 
-2966 FSPLGFIRAARNVR
+2966 
-2980 GFEKFKESPMVADKY
+2980 
-2995 HRMTEEERAQTIAR
+2995 
-3009 ASLATG
+3009 
-3015 IMAIFYVL
+3015 
-3023 SHIKGDDGEPILEV
+3023 
-3037 TGGGTGDYKKDAQLK
+3037 
-3052 QSGWQPYSI
+3052 
-3061 KIGNSYYSYA
+3061 
-3071 LTPLAVSLGIVGN
+3071 
-3084 INDHEKYDKDATD
+3084 
-3097 EEIIDKISLS
+3097 
-3107 AYQTTKLMTDMTW
+3107 
-3120 ISSAGGI
+3120 
-3127 LSALDNPNPSAMGK
+3127 
-3141 EIGNQLKNTSKSF
+3141 
-3154 LVPNIYTQ
+3154 
-3162 TAQEVNRIFNIPQKE
+3162 
-3177 IRGFKDQLIQ
+3177 
-3187 DIPIARNS
+3187 
-3195 LNDKINALGD
+3195 
-3205 PVIKDTDIFS
+3205 
-3215 SEKTSDPAMGFL
+3215 
-3227 LKKKAWVAPIN
+3227 
-3238 KNTLIVYDSKSEI
+3238 
-3251 ERLATPDEYY
+3251 
-3261 DFSKSRGK
+3261 
-3269 IIKDAI
+3269 
-3275 LSSMKTGVPVD
+3275 
-3286 YKGNPTI
+3286 
-3293 SEDLIVKYIPSNE
+3293 
-3306 VSSAKYQQFLK
+3306 
-3317 LVSGRATKLAKM
+3317 
-3329 ELNFSK
+3329 
-3335 PK
+3335 